1 MPLTSETGTIV
12 TMRRNS
18 APLRGD
24 HLGREDETVR
34 AAIRWAVLF
43 AVAGFGFLVV
53 AALWVSTCG
62 VGVDLDTV
70 ACGRPERTLLGL
82 GAPAILMIGGI
93 GAFVRTYQV
102 WRAEGTWWG
111 WQGAGWFLMTLMLL
125 TLTTGFPVLAGP
137 LTG

>member
-1 MPLTSETGTIV
+1 M
-12 TMRRNS
+12 
-18 APLRGD
+18 RGD
-24 HLGREDETVR
+24 HLGREDNTVR

-62 VGVDLDTV
+62 AGVDLDTV

-82 GAPAILMIGGI
+82 GAPVILLIGGV
-93 GAFVRTYQV
+93 GAFVRTYRV

-111 WQGAGWFLMTLMLL
+111 WQGAGWFLMTLMLM
-125 TLTTGFPVLAGP
+125 TLTMGFPVLAGP
-137 LTG
+137 LFS